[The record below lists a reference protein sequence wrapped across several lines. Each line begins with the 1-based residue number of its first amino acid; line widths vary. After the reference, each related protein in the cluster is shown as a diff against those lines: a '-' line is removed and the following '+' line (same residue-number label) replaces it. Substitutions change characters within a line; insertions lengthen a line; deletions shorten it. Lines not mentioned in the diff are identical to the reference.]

1 MNTTGRTPLLYNP
14 LLEHAEADEA
24 ETTAGLIATMQQIT
38 ATTTRDYGRGVRSV
52 HAKCHGLLIGKLH
65 IIEGLPP
72 ALAQGLFARAGSYD
86 IVMRMSTIPGDIL
99 DDNVSTPRGLAL
111 KILGVNG
118 ERLSGSEND
127 HTQDFVL
134 VNGPAFLKSDA
145 KSFLKSLKLLAS
157 TTDKGEGLKKAF
169 SAVAQATEKVIETF
183 GGQSATV
190 ISVGGQAET
199 NILGET
205 FYSQAPLLYGQY
217 ICKVAVAP
225 VSPSLTA
232 LTKTPVDL
240 KNKPDG
246 LREAVVS
253 HFESQGGEWELRV
266 QLCTDFDKMPI
277 EDASVAW
284 PEDDS
289 PYIAVARITAAPQPA
304 WNPEREAAL
313 DEGLAF
319 SPWHGLAAHRP
330 LGSIMRVRKAA
341 YEQMAAQR
349 MATNGKSGR
358 EPLSLDDFNLQKA

>member
-1 MNTTGRTPLLYNP
+1 MNQSGSTPLPYNASV
-14 LLEHAEADEA
+14 EHTEADEA
-24 ETTAGLIATMQQIT
+24 ETTASLIAVMQQIT
-38 ATTTRDYGRGVRSV
+38 AITTRDYGRGVRSV
-52 HAKCHGLLIGKLH
+52 HAKCHGLLLAKMH

-72 ALAQGLFARAGSYD
+72 ALAQGLFAHAGSYEV
-86 IVMRMSTIPGDIL
+86 VMRLSTVPGDIL
-99 DDNVSTPRGLAL
+99 DDNVSTPRGLAI
-111 KILGVNG
+111 KIMGVEG

-127 HTQDFVL
+127 RTQDFVL

-169 SAVAQATEKVIETF
+169 SAVARGTEKVIETF
-183 GGQSATV
+183 GGQSGTV
-190 ISVGGQAET
+190 ISMGGQPET

-217 ICKVAVAP
+217 ICKVAVVP

-232 LTKTPVDL
+232 LTKAPVDL
-240 KNKPDG
+240 KNKPNG

-253 HFESQGGEWELRV
+253 HFDSQNGEWELRV

-284 PEDDS
+284 SEDDS
-289 PYIAVARITAAPQPA
+289 PYVVVARITAEPQSA

-313 DEGLAF
+313 DEGLSF

-341 YEQMAAQR
+341 YAQMAAQR
-349 MATNGKSGR
+349 MATNGRSGR
-358 EPLSLDDFNLQKA
+358 EPMSLNDLSLQKA